1 MSISAPTF
9 GAFGAV
15 LYELLAGRR
24 PFLGSTFTE
33 TLACVLKEEPDW
45 TRVPEAAQ
53 RLLRKCMVKD
63 PAKRLRD
70 IGDAMELVGEAQV
83 GQLRHSH
90 HNTSW
95 TRWAMAGVAAL
106 GLVGLSVAGGRWF
119 SRVPEAENW
128 SGSTLGGPEIA
139 LDPRVSP
146 DGRLLAFQAIDQG
159 QAQVAVMTP
168 ESGNWSVLTHNRE
181 LGSPLEIAW
190 SRDGTSIYYDRY
202 TDVPQGIYS
211 VPVLGGDEKLVLEN
225 ATTPEVLPDGTL
237 LVYRLN
243 AQRSLQLFRYWPETG
258 RLQDLPIIS
267 RANTLLDELH
277 IRASPDGKEAV
288 VVGTPLGHDKEPD
301 RLLAVDV
308 NTGVSMPLTPPGVTL
323 EGNAAAVAR
332 DGKSVVL
339 AMREEALTRVVSIPL
354 KNPLE
359 GKFAPRTLF
368 TTTSSI
374 WFLDTGTDD
383 KVYVNAMEGSGE
395 VVRFTPDGSRIDII
409 GSVGNQDS
417 DAIVSLPDGRTVI
430 VATGLGRHRLMA
442 VAKGKNPVALV
453 STIEET
459 SSPMAAAGPR
469 AIAFVIGRAPHTTIA
484 LADTASGRITNRISP
499 GKGQITAMESSPD
512 GKTIYFSAGGKI
524 WSVPPAGGEA
534 SPIRAGDGV
543 TAAPDGRSL
552 LISTIENG
560 KARLFRVAVGE
571 STLDGSREREIAA
584 DGSSPLAPPGV
595 NPGTL
600 RADGR
605 LLVLLTPPDS
615 WFLVAGILDTRTGHV
630 SRFPQLSNVA
640 GLSWTSDGQIAGIAR
655 RPISTLWR
663 FQAVGK

>member
-1 MSISAPTF
+1 ME
-9 GAFGAV
+9 V
-15 LYELLAGRR
+15 R
-24 PFLGSTFTE
+24 
-33 TLACVLKEEPDW
+33 
-45 TRVPEAAQ
+45 
-53 RLLRKCMVKD
+53 RLLRKCLVKD

-70 IGDAMELVGEAQV
+70 FGVAMELVGKRRSEDLGADQK
-83 GQLRHSH
+83 LS
-90 HNTSW
+90 SW
-95 TRWAMAGVAAL
+95 TQWAVAGVAAL
-106 GLVGLSVAGGRWF
+106 GRVGLSVAGDRWS
-119 SRVPEAENW
+119 SRAPEAETW

-146 DGRLLAFQAIDQG
+146 DGRLLAFQAIERG
-159 QAQVAVMTP
+159 QAQDAEMTP
-168 ESGNWSVLTHNRE
+168 ESGKWSVLTHNRN

-225 ATTPEVLPDGTL
+225 AMTPEVLADGTL

-288 VVGTPLGHDKEPD
+288 VVGTPLGHEKEED

-308 NTGVSMPLTPPGVTL
+308 NTGVSRPLTPPGVTA
-323 EGNAAAVAR
+323 GWSNAAAVAR
-332 DGKSVVL
+332 DGESVVL
-339 AMREEALTRVVSIPL
+339 AMREDALSRVVSIPL
-354 KNPLE
+354 RNPLQ

-383 KVYVNAMEGSGE
+383 KVYVSAMEGSGE
-395 VVRFTPDGSRIDII
+395 VVRFPADVSRIDAI
-409 GSVGNQDS
+409 GSIGNQGS
-417 DAIVSLPDGRTVI
+417 DAIVSLPDGRTII

-442 VAKGKNPVALV
+442 VAEGKNPVALV

-469 AIAFVIGRAPHTTIA
+469 AIAFVIGPAPHTTIA
-484 LADTASGRITNRISP
+484 LADTASGRVTNRISP
-499 GKGQITAMESSPD
+499 GKGEITAMESSPD

-524 WSVPPAGGEA
+524 WSVP
-534 SPIRAGDGV
+534 
-543 TAAPDGRSL
+543 AA
-552 LISTIENG
+552 
-560 KARLFRVAVGE
+560 
-571 STLDGSREREIAA
+571 GSRGE
-584 DGSSPLAPPGV
+584 
-595 NPGTL
+595 
-600 RADGR
+600 
-605 LLVLLTPPDS
+605 PD
-615 WFLVAGILDTRTGHV
+615 
-630 SRFPQLSNVA
+630 P
-640 GLSWTSDGQIAGIAR
+640 R
-655 RPISTLWR
+655 RRRRDSGP
-663 FQAVGK
+663 